1 MAIQYPKLE
10 HVTLPSVESWG
21 GSLNILRDPP
31 KSIFTKRND
40 RVGQTSNIT
49 EMIDS
54 STDRTEGISVY
65 ARGVNPMVSV
75 SYDNNSNR
83 GGSMNN
89 GLAAHGGTQASLPY
103 RLMDRGAFR
112 PPIRTEY
119 DLLPLSRQ
127 PRAWFSTMSN
137 PGFVDYRKQKYTPT
151 KFRMIKDMLL
161 KTAQVIQ
168 PNKSIKMETPIV
180 ENYKMKKAINDKH
193 INIEGH
199 SGTIARDI
207 SNFTRENTDRSKKSI
222 KENYQ
227 EVNAQT
233 NLQQNRSHTLDDVY
247 VNTEQYINDVNY
259 HEEGTNLSKS
269 MTQGLSDLQIDNSH
283 YIQETLQGES
293 NTNPSL
299 KSAQGL
305 SNLSIDQ
312 HNYTHD
318 KVYADAITNKSRDIN
333 AKTIDQLQSNN
344 KTSIKDIEQ
353 FTTTSGKKTGY
364 TLQTVIPDMDMA
376 RHTPYHTAQSAK
388 NDPRVFKRIEH
399 ENELVLE
406 RTLPQRSAKTMITK
420 LESLDNFSYGSS
432 RDVKLP
438 DTLQK
443 GQFLNAGTKPTMER
457 SVQPV
462 RMDTQKEQIRK
473 YLNETQFSRDKPS
486 PYIV

>member
-31 KSIFTKRND
+31 KSIFTKRID

-49 EMIDS
+49 ETIDG
-54 STDRTEGISVY
+54 STDRAEGISVY

-89 GLAAHGGTQASLPY
+89 GIVAHGGTQASLPY
-103 RLMDRGAFR
+103 RLMDGGAFR

-137 PGFVDYRKQKYTPT
+137 PGFIDYRKQKYTPS
-151 KFRMIKDMLL
+151 KFRMVKDMLL
-161 KTAQVIQ
+161 KTAEVIQ
-168 PNKSIKMETPIV
+168 PNKSVRIETPIV

-193 INIEGH
+193 INIEGN

-207 SNFTRENTDRSKKSI
+207 SNFTRENTDRSKKFI
-222 KENYQ
+222 RENYQ

-247 VNTEQYINDVNY
+247 MNTEQYINDVTY
-259 HEEGTNLSKS
+259 HEEGTNQSRS
-269 MTQGLSDLQIDNSH
+269 MTQGLTGLEIDNDH
-283 YIQETLQGES
+283 YTHDTLHGES
-293 NTNPSL
+293 NTNPSIA
-299 KSAQGL
+299 SNQGL

-333 AKTIDQLQSNN
+333 SKTLDQLYSNN
-344 KTSIKDIEQ
+344 KTSIKDLEQ
-353 FTTTSGKKTGY
+353 FSLTSGKKTGY
-364 TLQTVIPDMDMA
+364 TLQTVIPEMEME

-388 NDPRVFKRIEH
+388 NDARVFKRIDH
-399 ENELVLE
+399 ENKIVLE
-406 RTLPQRSAKTMITK
+406 RNLPQRSATTTITK
-420 LESLDNFSYGSS
+420 LEQLDNFSYGSS
-432 RDVKLP
+432 RDVKLR

-443 GQFLNAGTKPTMER
+443 GEFLNAGAKPTMER
-457 SVQPV
+457 HVQPV

-473 YLNETQFSRDKPS
+473 YLNSTQFSRDKPS